1 MDAMIAFFILLR
13 NMYYVLK
20 ILFRQ
25 DEQKAVMFSVA
36 FLLAVGM
43 FFYHSV
49 EQLSYLDALYFSVM
63 TLTTVGYGDIHPVTP
78 IGKIFTMGYVLL
90 GIGVIS
96 ALIVN
101 FNRALK
107 EFHLNKNK
115 SNRK

>member
-1 MDAMIAFFILLR
+1 MIPFFILMRNIYHVLR
-13 NMYYVLK
+13 

-43 FFYHSV
+43 FFYHGA
-49 EQLSYLDALYFSVM
+49 EELSYLDALYFSVM

-107 EFHLNKNK
+107 EFHASKDSAKQKK
-115 SNRK
+115 S

>member
-1 MDAMIAFFILLR
+1 MIAFFILLR
-13 NMYYVLK
+13 NMYHVLK

-25 DEQKAVMFSVA
+25 DEQKVVMFSVV
-36 FLLAVGM
+36 FLLTVGM
-43 FFYHSV
+43 FFYHGA
-49 EQLSYLDALYFSVM
+49 EELSYLAALYFSVM

-78 IGKIFTMGYVLL
+78 IGKIFTICYVLL

-107 EFHLNKNK
+107 EFHSKQDQSK
-115 SNRK
+115 RK

>member
-1 MDAMIAFFILLR
+1 MIAFFILLR

-49 EQLSYLDALYFSVM
+49 EHLSYLDALYFSVM

-115 SNRK
+115 PDRK

>member
-1 MDAMIAFFILLR
+1 MIPFFILMR
-13 NMYYVLK
+13 NMYHVLR

-25 DEQKAVMFSVA
+25 DEQKAVMLSGA

-90 GIGVIS
+90 GIGIIS

-101 FNRALK
+101 CNRALK
-107 EFHLNKNK
+107 EFHAKK
-115 SNRK
+115 DQAKQK

>member
-1 MDAMIAFFILLR
+1 MIAFFILMR
-13 NMYYVLK
+13 NMFHVVR

-25 DEQKAVMFSVA
+25 EEQKAVMFSVV

-49 EQLSYLDALYFSVM
+49 EKLTYLDSVYLAVM
-63 TLTTVGYGDIHPVTP
+63 TLTTVGYGDVHPITP
-78 IGKIFTMGYVLL
+78 LGKIFSMVYVLL

-96 ALIVN
+96 AVIAN

-107 EFHLNKNK
+107 EFHQTK
-115 SNRK
+115 RKPK